1 MGISF
6 LVTSSLNRTALGQTL
21 DSSVNIHDW
30 DMIYSN
36 MLKQLNSLNISLC
49 LGGAFSWTERMS
61 LLNVRVMQTSISL
74 GSELKSTQP
83 FLLHLLGLSE
93 I

>member
-1 MGISF
+1 M
-6 LVTSSLNRTALGQTL
+6 
-21 DSSVNIHDW
+21 NIHDW

-36 MLKQLNSLNISLC
+36 MLKQLNSLNILLF

-74 GSELKSTQP
+74 GSELKSTQLI
-83 FLLHLLGLSE
+83 LLHLLGLSE